1 VQRETCDGSHGTSG
15 NKPVTGTGTPCIT
28 KKKQNNNDDN
38 QVDVYG
44 AVIMAKPLREFTRFI

>member
-1 VQRETCDGSHGTSG
+1 MYHQ
-15 NKPVTGTGTPCIT
+15 
-28 KKKQNNNDDN
+28 KKQNNNDDN